1 MCTAEKLCHFHI
13 LLNPACALL
22 CRAENWR
29 VEGEAGSRTPTR
41 AGTISSTRSRS
52 GTYTSKTIFLT

>member
-1 MCTAEKLCHFHI
+1 MQHVTEAKTEKLCHFYI

-41 AGTISSTRSRS
+41 A
-52 GTYTSKTIFLT
+52 

>member
-1 MCTAEKLCHFHI
+1 MQHVTEAKTEKLCHFHI

-29 VEGEAGSRTPTR
+29 VVGEAGSKTPTR
-41 AGTISSTRSRS
+41 T
-52 GTYTSKTIFLT
+52 